1 MRFDVDVRTVE
12 PEDGR
17 IPIERMIG
25 AMDERTRLVTVPTV
39 TFSPGFVTAVEP
51 LAAVCRERGVISV
64 VDAAQSVGVLNTDVK
79 QMGVDALAV
88 ATQKALCAFYGM
100 GFLYCRRDLADRIT
114 PAYLARFGVAVGA
127 DAHETAMHQDT
138 LRLADG
144 ARRFDLGNYNFLGAT
159 AADSALELLL
169 DIGTPA
175 IEAHVR
181 SLSARLAKGL
191 LNVGLPVVGG
201 EPGPDLGHIVAV
213 GVSGAGRHDTVDDPE
228 MNSLSEYLLAHGVH
242 FAIRR
247 GVLRFS
253 LHVYNDVEDVD
264 ALIGLVEE
272 WSRSKRPA

>member
-88 ATQKALCAFYGM
+88 ATQKALYAFYGM

-138 LRLADG
+138 LRLAHG

-159 AADSALELLL
+159 AADSALEFLL

-228 MNSLSEYLLAHGVH
+228 MNSLSEYLLAHGVR